1 MNEYNVYFC
10 KGKASGW
17 ETQCLLITIFF
28 LQWTRNKNSTARCK
42 GKISDHRQNILEKL
56 HVGNSIRALDVAREL
71 HLL

>member
-1 MNEYNVYFC
+1 M
-10 KGKASGW
+10 
-17 ETQCLLITIFF
+17 LINNYFF
-28 LQWTRNKNSTARCK
+28 LQWIRNKNSTARCK